1 METNIFLT
9 LFVVAIVVAIIGIIW
24 FLFYAREAI
33 NGLQKDVYEKVS
45 YFFIEKRL
53 AHIDKRLAHLNNV
66 EKKIDAL
73 LEHLNLEF
81 VEEPAKTVLKKKEET
96 K

>member
-1 METNIFLT
+1 MEKTIFLT
-9 LFVVAIVVAIIGIIW
+9 LFAVAIVVAIIGIIW
-24 FLFYAREAI
+24 FLFYAGEAI
-33 NGLQKDVYEKVS
+33 NGLQKDVSEKVS
-45 YFFIEKRL
+45 HFFIE
-53 AHIDKRLAHLNNV
+53 KRLAHLNNV

>member
-1 METNIFLT
+1 MTDKSIFLT
-9 LFVVAIVVAIIGIIW
+9 LFAVAIVVAIIAIIW

-33 NGLQKDVYEKVS
+33 NDLQKDVSEKVS
-45 YFFIEKRL
+45 HFFIEKRL
-53 AHIDKRLAHLNNV
+53 AHVNDV

-81 VEEPAKTVLKKKEET
+81 VKEPAKTVLKKKEET

>member
-1 METNIFLT
+1 METDIFLT
-9 LFVVAIVVAIIGIIW
+9 LFAVAVVVAIIVITR
-24 FLFYAREAI
+24 FLILAKEAI
-33 NGLQKDVYEKVS
+33 NGLQKDVSEKVS
-45 YFFIEKRL
+45 HFF
-53 AHIDKRLAHLNNV
+53 IDKRLAHLNNV
-66 EKKIDAL
+66 ERKLDAL